1 MLVQVYKEPISPSTR
16 AFIDRPNNTTMKF
29 LATVSA
35 FVAAASAADFY
46 LQDCEG
52 TFKNGTVIRHVMVT
66 SNSDSSTECGQ
77 TDHGNL
83 TYTRGGPFNYENGQN
98 LIGCQLHREDN
109 KDSKEQGYAV
119 CGDGKKITLYYTEA
133 RSVDEWECDNAKYKC
148 KKGALTNN
156 KDQAT
161 TPGADKKSSNGSSD
175 DSGAEAS
182 TTEEVGLGGAMNNFV
197 SYNLLGLGLL
207 AFACL

>member
-1 MLVQVYKEPISPSTR
+1 
-16 AFIDRPNNTTMKF
+16 MKF
-29 LATVSA
+29 LATASI
-35 FVAAASAADFY
+35 FVAATSAADFY

-52 TFKNGTVIRHVMVT
+52 TFKNGTVMRHVMVT
-66 SNSDSSTECGQ
+66 SNSESSTACGQ

-83 TYTRGGPFNYENGQN
+83 TYTRGGPFNYEQGKN
-98 LIGCQLHREDN
+98 LVGCQLHRAADKE
-109 KDSKEQGYAV
+109 SEEQGYAV
-119 CGDGKKITLYYTEA
+119 CGDGKNITLYYTDA

-156 KDQAT
+156 KDKAT
-161 TPGADKKSSNGSSD
+161 SPADKKGSKNDTGSSD
-175 DSGAEAS
+175 DDDSDADATS
-182 TTEEVGLGGAMNNFV
+182 TEDVGLGGAMNNLV